1 MELAKRV
8 RHQQPPL
15 CFFVCRSSGQIWAN
29 LGGNFALAAASGC
42 QKNLLAYFVGE
53 PYKGTRKTQ
62 ITQEIIY
69 RNYHWLPSTSKISLL
84 YFVKSWAEPSASAH
98 SEAYHK
104 KSSPISLRS
113 SMCLGEVGSRPFVF
127 WFASTCV
134 TGPTHRT
141 ISSTSIIRWDV
152 EVCDQLYLY
161 LCQRLEVFSRCHT
174 NTAVVVLMNVAF

>member
-29 LGGNFALAAASGC
+29 LGGNFALAAASGG

-69 RNYHWLPSTSKISLL
+69 RNYHWLPSTSKISL

-134 TGPTHRT
+134 TGPY
-141 ISSTSIIRWDV
+141 W
-152 EVCDQLYLY
+152 
-161 LCQRLEVFSRCHT
+161 T
-174 NTAVVVLMNVAF
+174 NASNHFLNIHHSMGCWGLRSAVSVSLSEAGSFFKMSH